1 MANKVVTKNEVYL
14 NGNYYPITRPVQQV
28 LASIYPAKVIIGDT
42 TRDSQIR
49 ASVISWSDFRGGI
62 GVERM
67 EGAKDVDRAWWSTC
81 SLRYKRH
88 LVLPAKT
95 IGGVANSDADGDS
108 LDIIQEYNGE
118 LYCIYSNQKIYKFNS
133 GNDGFG
139 SALDTLPAVA
149 TDALQAR
156 MGGILYLVV
165 AYGTGHMYVKSKY
178 EDDSTATKELES
190 DDTYNDNTSTDSNA
204 PFPAKFLTFW
214 DDKLWGIG
222 DNGQMWYASTIGTE
236 VADAKLPLPDGHVTD
251 LFVARNASGN
261 PVIYAMTKEGLFAH
275 DFSNNKFV
283 ETQLALPFHNEN
295 GKGSIRW
302 RDSVYIPA
310 GLGIY
315 KYINGSN
322 SAVVS
327 VVGADRDDGLPSDNR
342 GSIAQLLGTH
352 NDLIALVDGTLT
364 PSNVDMFASGNESSV
379 ISDTTGYSAIL
390 GWNEIGWEVK
400 WTAAGADQGKTITS
414 GYVTDVGGN
423 LASTN
428 PYRLYWGFDGDL
440 YYQQLQS
447 DVINPNQV
455 VNYKYEDDVDGLHYT
470 AWFSADQVEVD
481 KLALE
486 LKIETDDCDTNQTV
500 AVAYALDYD
509 DSSYTSM
516 GTITSDGTTT
526 YTFGSSLGTAF
537 RAIQFKLTL
546 ATDTQNA
553 SPDVVNMS
561 LIYRKKLESK
571 FGWSVNIDMNKTYKG
586 NSPKALRSNI
596 LSAIQSNT
604 LLEFTFR
611 DDTTTNRNYYVDI
624 TSAQGLEH
632 TAYDERGSTQLL
644 LTEP

>member
-1 MANKVVTKNEVYL
+1 MANKVVKKNEVYL

-28 LASIYPAKVIIGDT
+28 LASIYPAKVVIGDT

-67 EGAKDVDRAWWSTC
+67 EGSKDVDRAWWSTC

-95 IGGVANSDADGDS
+95 RGGVENSDADGES
-108 LDIIQEYNGE
+108 LDIIQEFNGE
-118 LYCIYSNQKIYKFNS
+118 LYCVYSNQKVYKFNS

-156 MGGILYLVV
+156 MGGTLYLII
-165 AYGTGHMYVKSKY
+165 AHTGGYTYTS
-178 EDDSTATKELES
+178 DASSFT
-190 DDTYNDNTSTDSNA
+190 DDTTD
-204 PFPAKFLTFW
+204 AKFLTFW
-214 DDKLWGIG
+214 DDKLWGI
-222 DNGQMWYASTIGTE
+222 DNTGQMWYSSSIGTE
-236 VADAKLPLPDGHVTD
+236 VNDAKLPLPNGHVTD

-261 PVIYAMTKEGLFAH
+261 PVIYAMTKEGLYAH

-295 GKGSIRW
+295 GKGSVRW

-327 VVGADRDDGLPSDNR
+327 VVGPDRDDGLPSDNR
-342 GSIAQLLGTH
+342 GSIAQLMGTH

-379 ISDTTGYSAIL
+379 IDDSTGYSAIL
-390 GWNEIGWEVK
+390 AWNEIGWEVK
-400 WTAAGADQGKTITS
+400 WTAAGADQGKKITS
-414 GYVTDVGGN
+414 GFVTDVGGN
-423 LASTN
+423 LSSTN
-428 PYRLYWGFDGDL
+428 AYRMYWGFDGDL

-455 VNYKYEDDVDGLHYT
+455 VNYDYEDSVDGIHYT
-470 AWFSADQVEVD
+470 SWFSADQVEVD

-486 LKIETDDCDTNQTV
+486 LKVETDDCDTNQTV
-500 AVAYALDYD
+500 AVSYALDYGT
-509 DSSYTSM
+509 SYTSM
-516 GTITSDGTTT
+516 GTITSNGTTT

-537 RAIQFKLTL
+537 RAIQFKITL
-546 ATDTQNA
+546 ATDTVNK
-553 SPDVVNMS
+553 SPDMINLT

-571 FGWSVNIDMNKTYKG
+571 FGWSVNVDMNKGYKG
-586 NSPKALRSNI
+586 NTPKSMRANI

-604 LLEFTFR
+604 LLEFTYR
-611 DDTTTNRNYYVDI
+611 DDTSTNRNYYVDI

>member
-1 MANKVVTKNEVYL
+1 MANKVVKKNEVYL

-28 LASIYPAKVIIGDT
+28 LASIYPAKVVIGDT

-95 IGGVANSDADGDS
+95 RGGVENSDADGES

-118 LYCIYSNQKIYKFNS
+118 LYCIYSDKKIYKFNS

-139 SALDTLPAVA
+139 SALDTLPAIA
-149 TDALQAR
+149 TDSLEVR

-165 AYGTGHMYVKSKY
+165 AYGTGYMYVKSKY
-178 EDDSTATKELES
+178 EDDNATTKLLES
-190 DDTYNDNTSTDSNA
+190 DDTYNDDSTFA
-204 PFPAKFLTFW
+204 TKFLTFW

-222 DNGQMWYASTIGTE
+222 DDGQLWYATTLGTE
-236 VADAKLPLPDGHVTD
+236 ALDAKLPLPDGHVTD

-261 PVIYAMTKEGLFAH
+261 PVIYAMTKEGLYAH

-295 GKGSIRW
+295 GKGSVRW

-342 GSIAQLLGTH
+342 GSIAQLMGTH

-379 ISDTTGYSAIL
+379 IDDSTGYSAIL
-390 GWNEIGWEVK
+390 GWNEVGWEVK
-400 WTAAGADQGKTITS
+400 WTAAGADQGKKITS
-414 GYVTDVGGN
+414 GFVTDVGGN
-423 LASTN
+423 LGSTN
-428 PYRLYWGFDGDL
+428 AYRMYWGFDGDL

-455 VNYKYEDDVDGLHYT
+455 VNYDYEDSVDGIHYT
-470 AWFSADQVEVD
+470 SWFSADQVEVD

-486 LKIETDDCDTNQTV
+486 LKVETDDCDTNQTV
-500 AVAYALDYD
+500 AVSYALDYGT
-509 DSSYTSM
+509 SYTSM
-516 GTITSDGTTT
+516 GTITSNGTTT

-537 RAIQFKLTL
+537 RAIQFKITL
-546 ATDTQNA
+546 ATDTVNK
-553 SPDVVNMS
+553 SPDLINLT

-571 FGWSVNIDMNKTYKG
+571 FGWSVNVDMNKGYKG
-586 NSPKALRSNI
+586 NTPKSMRANI

-604 LLEFTFR
+604 LLEFTYR
-611 DDTTTNRNYYVDI
+611 DDTSTNRNYYVDI

>member
-222 DNGQMWYASTIGTE
+222 DDGQMWYASTIGTE

-390 GWNEIGWEVK
+390 GWNEVGWEVK

>member
-95 IGGVANSDADGDS
+95 IGGVANTDATGES
-108 LDIIQEYNGE
+108 LDVIQEFDGE
-118 LYCIYSNQKIYKFNS
+118 LYCIYSSKKVYKFNS

-149 TDALQAR
+149 TDAIEVR
-156 MGGILYLVV
+156 MGGTLYLVI
-165 AYGTGHMYVKSKY
+165 ACGDNYTFTS
-178 EDDSTATKELES
+178 DASTF
-190 DDTYNDNTSTDSNA
+190 TDASS
-204 PFPAKFLTFW
+204 PVRPTKFLTFW
-214 DDKLWGIG
+214 DDKLWGI
-222 DNGQMWYASTIGTE
+222 DNTGQLWYSIDLDTE
-236 VADAKLPLPDGHVTD
+236 VLDAKLPLPDGYVTD

-261 PVIYAMTKEGLFAH
+261 PVIYAMTKEGLYAH
-275 DFSNNKFV
+275 DFSESKFV

-400 WTAAGADQGKTITS
+400 WTAAGTDQGKKITS

-423 LASTN
+423 LSSTN

-486 LKIETDDCDTNQTV
+486 LKVETDDCTSTQTV

-571 FGWSVNIDMNKTYKG
+571 FGWSVNIDMNKGYKG

>member
-1 MANKVVTKNEVYL
+1 MANKVVKKNEVYL

-28 LASIYPAKVIIGDT
+28 LASIYPAKVVIGDT

-95 IGGVANSDADGDS
+95 RGGVENSDADGES

-118 LYCIYSNQKIYKFNS
+118 LYCIYSDKKIYKFNS

-139 SALDTLPAVA
+139 SALDTLPAIA
-149 TDALQAR
+149 TDSLEVR

-165 AYGTGHMYVKSKY
+165 AYGTGYMYVKSKY
-178 EDDSTATKELES
+178 EDDNATTKLLES
-190 DDTYNDNTSTDSNA
+190 DDTYNDDSTFA
-204 PFPAKFLTFW
+204 TKFLTFW

-222 DNGQMWYASTIGTE
+222 DDGQLWYATTLGTE
-236 VADAKLPLPDGHVTD
+236 ALDAKLPLPDGHVTD

-275 DFSNNKFV
+275 DFSESKFV

-295 GKGSIRW
+295 GKGSVRW

-342 GSIAQLLGTH
+342 GSIAQLMGTH

-379 ISDTTGYSAIL
+379 IDDSTGYSAIL
-390 GWNEIGWEVK
+390 GWNEVGWEVK
-400 WTAAGADQGKTITS
+400 WTAAGADQGKKITS
-414 GYVTDVGGN
+414 GFVTDVGGN
-423 LASTN
+423 LGSTN
-428 PYRLYWGFDGDL
+428 AYRMYWGFDGDL

-455 VNYKYEDDVDGLHYT
+455 VNYDYEDSVDGIHYT
-470 AWFSADQVEVD
+470 SWFSADQVEVD

-486 LKIETDDCDTNQTV
+486 LKVETDDCDTNQTV
-500 AVAYALDYD
+500 AVSYALDYGT
-509 DSSYTSM
+509 SYTSM
-516 GTITSDGTTT
+516 GTITSNGTTT

-546 ATDTQNA
+546 ATDTVNK
-553 SPDVVNMS
+553 SPDMINLT

-571 FGWSVNIDMNKTYKG
+571 FGWSVNVDMNKGYKG
-586 NSPKALRSNI
+586 NTPKSMRANI

-604 LLEFTFR
+604 LLEFTYR
-611 DDTTTNRNYYVDI
+611 DDTSTNRNYYVDI